1 MRKFKLV
8 LFIMVSLILV
18 STAFADDTRL
28 ALAKE
33 YLELSKTKEVFDTT
47 IDTYVNQLS
56 SNDPGINKDQ
66 LRAFFNSYMG
76 WEVLKEQ
83 TTKIVAKTFT
93 VEELK
98 AINDFYKSKYGVVCA
113 NKSPGLSAAISEL
126 IGANLNKAMANMKK
140 TGDSFTGTQAPSS
153 LATGTQA
160 PSPLT
165 NDLAFREHMVKRI
178 NKRFGVALDSKTYS
192 GADLL
197 EIESLFKCK
206 KSDESF
212 DMVLKMFPKYH

>member
-8 LFIMVSLILV
+8 LFIMVSSIFV

-56 SNDPGINKDQ
+56 SNNPGINKDQ
-66 LRAFFNSYMG
+66 LRAFFNSYMS
-76 WEVLKEQ
+76 WEVLKGQ
-83 TTKIVAKTFT
+83 TTKIVANTFT
-93 VEELK
+93 REELK
-98 AINDFYKSKYGVVCA
+98 AINDFYKSKMGVVLA
-113 NKSPGLSAAISEL
+113 NKSPALSAAISEL
-126 IGANLNKAMANMKK
+126 IGDNLNKAMANMKIA
-140 TGDSFTGTQAPSS
+140 GDSFTGTQASS
-153 LATGTQA
+153 PPTTGTQE
-160 PSPLT
+160 PSSLT
-165 NDLAFREHMVKRI
+165 NDLAFREYMVKRI
-178 NKRFGVALDSKTYS
+178 NKRFGVALDPKTYS
-192 GADLL
+192 GLDLL

-206 KSDESF
+206 KSDEPF

>member
-8 LFIMVSLILV
+8 LFIMVSSIFV

-33 YLELSKTKEVFDTT
+33 YLELSKTKEVFDIT

-56 SNDPGINKDQ
+56 SNNPGTNKDQ

-76 WEVLKEQ
+76 WEVLKGQ
-83 TTKIVAKTFT
+83 TTKIVANTFT

-98 AINDFYKSKYGVVCA
+98 AINDFYKSKNGVVFA
-113 NKSPGLSAAISEL
+113 NKSPALSAAISEL

-140 TGDSFTGTQAPSS
+140 TGDSDTGTQEPSS
-153 LATGTQA
+153 
-160 PSPLT
+160 LT

-178 NKRFGVALDSKTYS
+178 NKRFGVALDPKAYS
-192 GADLL
+192 GSDLL

>member
-8 LFIMVSLILV
+8 LFIMVSSIFV

-33 YLELSKTKEVFDTT
+33 YLELSKTKEVFDIT

-56 SNDPGINKDQ
+56 SNDPGINKDH

-83 TTKIVAKTFT
+83 TTKIVANTFT

-98 AINDFYKSKYGVVCA
+98 AINDFYKTKYGVVCA
-113 NKSPGLSAAISEL
+113 NKSPALSAAISEL
-126 IGANLNKAMANMKK
+126 IGANLNKAIANMKK
-140 TGDSFTGTQAPSS
+140 TGDSY
-153 LATGTQA
+153 TGTQA
-160 PSPLT
+160 PSPLTTGTQAPSSFT

-178 NKRFGVALDSKTYS
+178 NKRFGVALDPKTYS
-192 GADLL
+192 GSDLL

>member
-1 MRKFKLV
+1 
-8 LFIMVSLILV
+8 
-18 STAFADDTRL
+18 
-28 ALAKE
+28 
-33 YLELSKTKEVFDTT
+33 
-47 IDTYVNQLS
+47 
-56 SNDPGINKDQ
+56 
-66 LRAFFNSYMG
+66 
-76 WEVLKEQ
+76 
-83 TTKIVAKTFT
+83 
-93 VEELK
+93 
-98 AINDFYKSKYGVVCA
+98 
-113 NKSPGLSAAISEL
+113 
-126 IGANLNKAMANMKK
+126 MANMKK
-140 TGDSFTGTQAPSS
+140 TGGSFTGTQAPSSLATGTQAPSS

>member
-8 LFIMVSLILV
+8 LFIMVSSIFV

-33 YLELSKTKEVFDTT
+33 YLELSKTKEVFDIT

-56 SNDPGINKDQ
+56 SNNPGTNKDQ

-76 WEVLKEQ
+76 WEVLKEP
-83 TTKIVAKTFT
+83 TIKIVANTFT
-93 VEELK
+93 GEELK
-98 AINDFYKSKYGVVCA
+98 AINDFYKSKNGVIFA
-113 NKSPGLSAAISEL
+113 NKSPALSAAISEL

-140 TGDSFTGTQAPSS
+140 TGDSDTGTQKPSS
-153 LATGTQA
+153 
-160 PSPLT
+160 LT

-178 NKRFGVALDSKTYS
+178 NKRFGVALDPKTYS
-192 GADLL
+192 GSDLL